1 MSWLGVK
8 VRKENTT
15 CLQFIRTEEKNC
27 LHADWMCSVR
37 DGLGRPSGRTQ
48 ISPNRFPMFRT
59 AGLATEPSTAGKTCD
74 NHFETVWLNMNTIIE
89 DDVGNCVHVLLV
101 ELEEDGT
108 WSSSDG
114 P

>member
-1 MSWLGVK
+1 
-8 VRKENTT
+8 
-15 CLQFIRTEEKNC
+15 
-27 LHADWMCSVR
+27 
-37 DGLGRPSGRTQ
+37 
-48 ISPNRFPMFRT
+48 
-59 AGLATEPSTAGKTCD
+59 
-74 NHFETVWLNMNTIIE
+74 MNTIIE